1 VTERNVSVRPGELG
15 IDLIAETPPRLV
27 VAGEID
33 MATSEKF
40 AQHLV
45 RAAREHRPVIVDL
58 RPTSFMD
65 SQGVLRLV
73 NHHDKVVAV
82 WVRRN
87 GLPSRVLTL
96 SGLENYL
103 NVVSR

>member
-1 VTERNVSVRPGELG
+1 V
-15 IDLIAETPPRLV
+15 IDVIAEEPTRLV

-33 MATSEKF
+33 MATSEEF
-40 AQHLV
+40 AQHLI
-45 RAAREHRPVIVDL
+45 RAARQHGPVVVDL

-73 NHHDKVVAV
+73 THHDKVAAV

-87 GLPSRVLTL
+87 GLPSRVLAL
-96 SGLENYL
+96 SGLENHL
-103 NVVSR
+103 NVVSH